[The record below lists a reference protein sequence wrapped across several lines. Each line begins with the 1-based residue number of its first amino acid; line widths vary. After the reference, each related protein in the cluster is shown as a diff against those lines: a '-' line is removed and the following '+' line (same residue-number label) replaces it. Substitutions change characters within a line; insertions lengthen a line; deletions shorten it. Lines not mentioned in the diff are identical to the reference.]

1 MNNKE
6 NELYEQFWKIM
17 EQMDVTVGSPLY
29 FKLIKCMHE
38 LCSVVYI
45 NGFRAGF
52 GEGFRAGFGE
62 ANAHKEQAKNE

>member
-17 EQMDVTVGSPLY
+17 EQMYVTAGSPLY
-29 FKLIKCMHE
+29 FKLIKCIHE
-38 LCSVVYI
+38 LYSVIYT

-52 GEGFRAGFGE
+52 EE
-62 ANAHKEQAKNE
+62 ANKNKTANSQSVE